1 MAQTITHSAR
11 LSPLQAETVWTLEGG
26 EIVERRGGRARRFE
40 LAQAKAL
47 HASATG
53 MVVSFPGRR
62 LAIPALSYGGG
73 LRALGHTDSFEP
85 FQAALTLALRDAAPA
100 ARLRPAGPSLLAPVL
115 WIMGL
120 IGAGVLGM
128 LAFAAASGSWTLGV
142 TLSARLAFVLILTG
156 AILPWLTRRPR

>member
-1 MAQTITHSAR
+1 MAHPIIHRAR
-11 LSPLQAETVWTLEGG
+11 LSPLQAETAWSLADG
-26 EIVERRGGRARRFE
+26 EIVERRGGRERRFE

-53 MVVSFPGRR
+53 VVLSFPRRR

-73 LRALGHTDSFEP
+73 LRALARTDSFEP
-85 FQAALTLALRDAAPA
+85 FLAALTLALHDAAPA
-100 ARLRPAGPSLLAPVL
+100 ARLHPAGPGLLAPAL

-120 IGAGVLGM
+120 MGAGVVGM

-142 TLSARLAFVLILTG
+142 TLSARLAFLLILTG
-156 AILPWLTRRPR
+156 AILPWLNRHPR